1 MQHARPAARDR
12 GRVQSGRQPMAGGL
26 DAVDLDLWL
35 IEERVEQ
42 SHGVRA
48 AADAGDKRIGQAAF
62 GLVHLLAGLAPDDA
76 LEIAHHHRIGM
87 RPRDRADAV
96 ERVRDVGHPVAQ
108 CLVHGVLERAR
119 AGRDRHHFGAQHLHA
134 EDVLLLARDVDLAH
148 VDDDPRLAHAPRQQ
162 DLAEHVVDLVG
173 AGVVELLALEIDFG
187 AAAMRRHAFGEVE
200 RRRPADIVRQ
210 IIVHLGLE
218 RRVGPRGRVG
228 LLEIENDRHQGLGHE
243 PSAEQAEMAALVGAG
258 AE

>member
-1 MQHARPAARDR
+1 MHAGP
-12 GRVQSGRQPMAGGL
+12 GL
-26 DAVDLDLWL
+26 
-35 IEERVEQ
+35 R
-42 SHGVRA
+42 
-48 AADAGDKRIGQAAF
+48 
-62 GLVHLLAGLAPDDA
+62 
-76 LEIAHHHRIGM
+76 
-87 RPRDRADAV
+87 
-96 ERVRDVGHPVAQ
+96 
-108 CLVHGVLERAR
+108 
-119 AGRDRHHFGAQHLHA
+119 
-134 EDVLLLARDVDLAH
+134 
-148 VDDDPRLAHAPRQQ
+148 DDPRLAHAPRQQ